1 MLCLEDFI
9 TLVISPEEYDI
20 YIFNRKLVL
29 CLVGLIR
36 VLHIVTSMNRGG
48 LETMIMNYYRHIDRK
63 HVQFDFLVHRYQKG
77 AYDDEIEKIGG
88 KIYRISKLNPFSLK
102 YRKAI
107 DAFFKNNKYDIV
119 HCHLDCMS
127 SIPLKYAKKNGIA
140 IRIAHAHSSSQDKN
154 IKYVLKLYYKTQI
167 KKYATDLFA
176 CSVDAGNWMFK
187 GNNFTIIR
195 NAIDS
200 DLYKFNPDIRAAIRK
215 EFNIP
220 ENAFT
225 VGHVGRFSTVK
236 NHKFIVEVFL
246 KIHDS
251 NKNSFLLLIG
261 DGELKQE
268 IKDKIKELNL
278 DNNVIFA
285 GIRKD
290 VSNILQAMDVF
301 LFPSLYEGLPL
312 SLIEAQSSGLKCF
325 ISDRVSSESIIT
337 NNVKLISLSKSPK
350 EWADRILKYKD
361 GYDRLDC
368 SYFVKCSGFDIIE
381 NSNLLESYYINEF
394 DRRKL

>member
-1 MLCLEDFI
+1 M
-9 TLVISPEEYDI
+9 
-20 YIFNRKLVL
+20 
-29 CLVGLIR
+29 R
-36 VLHIVTSMNRGG
+36 VVHIVTSMNRGG
-48 LETMIMNYYRHIDRK
+48 LETMIMNYYRNIDRK
-63 HVQFDFLVHRYQKG
+63 HVQFDFLVHRYEKG
-77 AYDDEIEKIGG
+77 AYDDEIEKMGG
-88 KIYRISKLNPFSLK
+88 KIYRIRNLNPFSLK
-102 YRKAI
+102 YRKEL
-107 DAFFKNNKYDIV
+107 DEFFKSNKYDIV

-154 IKYVLKLYYKTQI
+154 LKYVLKLYYKTQI

-176 CSVDAGNWMFK
+176 CSGDAGKWMFN

-200 DLYKFNPDIRAAIRK
+200 DLYKFNSSIRLAIRK

-220 ENAFT
+220 KNAFT

-236 NHKFIVEVFL
+236 NHNFIVEVFS
-246 KIHDS
+246 KIHDI
-251 NKNSFLLLIG
+251 NKNSFLLMIG

-268 IKDKIKELNL
+268 IKVKIKELDL
-278 DNNVIFA
+278 DHNVIFA
-285 GIRKD
+285 GIRND
-290 VSNILQAMDVF
+290 VPNILQAMDVF

-337 NNVKLISLSKSPK
+337 NNVESISLSKSAK

-368 SYFVKCSGFDIIE
+368 SYLVKGSGFDIIE
-381 NSNLLESYYINEF
+381 NASLLEAYYINKF
-394 DRRKL
+394 NRRRL